1 MILQTLVRNY
11 FEIHGNFDGILESPI
26 GHLVQNAIN
35 KSGQRAEAFY
45 YGMLGYKTN
54 NPEAFMRLRVN
65 LQKGITNPEEFK
77 QVTGKVAN
85 NRKDMLKLL
94 KMHDLLV
101 TGEDVKSL
109 VISGVAN
116 LDKLAATFYSTDL
129 NNIIIDNN
137 EQMPFNQWV
146 FKHRGKPVKEVMSL
160 PEVQKCLLDFKTVQ
174 NCTPLI
180 TNKTMFVPVEVSA
193 KTADRIN
200 NRALTM
206 VMLKKQP
213 RRLWADVKE
222 VEFPFLGDTNPNLY
236 LEIIDYAIANEI
248 TYSELADVHG
258 VKIPD
263 LIHAWELTGY
273 AFAKVGEAILC
284 AVEDKSA
291 WIAYTVE
298 NFIQMVT
305 ASASEGASATKRKGV
320 KLDELRC
327 F

>member
-1 MILQTLVRNY
+1 MVLQTLVRNY

-26 GHLVQNAIN
+26 GHLIQSAIN
-35 KSGQRAEAFY
+35 KAGQSAEAFY

-54 NPEAFMRLRVN
+54 NPEALMQLRTN
-65 LQKGITNPEEFK
+65 LQKGIANPEEFK
-77 QVTGKVAN
+77 QATGKVAN
-85 NRKDMLKLL
+85 NRKDMLKIL
-94 KMHDLLV
+94 KMHDLSI
-101 TGEDVKSL
+101 TNENVKPL
-109 VISGVAN
+109 IINGVAN

-137 EQMPFNQWV
+137 EQMTFKQWL
-146 FKHRGKPVKEVMSL
+146 FKYHGKPVKEVMSL
-160 PEVQKCLLDFKTVQ
+160 PEVQKCLLDFKTVK

-180 TNKTMFVPVEVSA
+180 TNKTMFVPIEVSA
-193 KTADRIN
+193 KIADRIN

-213 RRLWADVKE
+213 RRLWADVKD

-236 LEIIDYAIANEI
+236 LEIIDYAIANGM
-248 TYSELADVHG
+248 TYSELAEEHG
-258 VKIPD
+258 VRIPD

-273 AFAKVGEAILC
+273 AFAKVGDAILC
-284 AVEDKSA
+284 AVEDKSV
-291 WIAYTVE
+291 WTAYTVE
-298 NFIQMVT
+298 NFVQMVI
-305 ASASEGASATKRKGV
+305 ASADEEAPITRRRGV